1 MLDARVRFAKAQ
13 AELVSALLG
22 KASVPAGF
30 DASRLHA
37 AGVALATKRMREAA
51 QAWPDLSRDLG
62 ERFTELF
69 AAYAAVTPYPSC
81 GGPLADGRSFIRYL
95 QARME
100 LPPAARLEAM
110 RVDLFFVRQRDGLVP
125 RHGPVLRAALLSH
138 PRRLILAWRLPWLGA
153 HWLCIPL
160 NKSGYPI

>member
-1 MLDARVRFAKAQ
+1 MLDAQVWLAQAQ

-22 KASVPAGF
+22 DGPIPAGF
-30 DASRLHA
+30 DASRLRA
-37 AGVALATKRMREAA
+37 AGMALATKRVREAA

-69 AAYAAVTPYPSC
+69 TAYAAKTPYPAC

-95 QARME
+95 QARMD
-100 LPPAARLEAM
+100 LPAAARLETM
-110 RVDLFFVRQRDGLVP
+110 RVDLFFVRRCDGLVP

-138 PRRLILAWRLPWLGA
+138 PRRLIVAWRLPWVGA

-160 NKSGYPI
+160 GKIG